1 MFYIFATTSIMQS
14 LRFQQMSFART
25 PERISG
31 GARRF
36 SREDLRNTVGRASS
50 KDNAG
55 RMTRD
60 QMYSIRSLLVNPAL
74 TNPQRE
80 SLQNLLYVTHEKW
93 AKKQAIEFKKLHY
106 YKCRNLSIEDL
117 DFSAKIGL
125 LKSSKKY
132 DGSTAFAYFSNIYVK
147 SELLRTMTIH
157 LSITS
162 CISPKDRMR
171 SANNTSTFAP
181 TPIIVRHDRH
191 TVSAIFQPQMEIQH
205 KEFYRSVW
213 EQIESFDAFTKY
225 AIRTKYT
232 YDFKVCK
239 SNRQVADAMCCSEE
253 TVRKAVNLFADEY
266 LERRNKNQV
275 GI

>member
-1 MFYIFATTSIMQS
+1 MQYILSYIVLVVVVSFATTKTAFS
-14 LRFQQMSFART
+14 LYL
-25 PERISG
+25 
-31 GARRF
+31 
-36 SREDLRNTVGRASS
+36 SRG
-50 KDNAG
+50 
-55 RMTRD
+55 

-80 SLQNLLYVTHEKW
+80 SLQNLLYVAHEKW
-93 AKKQAIEFKKLHY
+93 AKKQAIEFKQLHY

-117 DFSAKIGL
+117 EFSGKMGL

-171 SANNTSTFAP
+171 AKGIATP
-181 TPIIVRHDRH
+181 TPIIIRHDRH

-239 SNRQVADAMCCSEE
+239 SNRQVADEMCCSEE

-266 LERRNKNQV
+266 LERWNKTQV
-275 GI
+275 RI